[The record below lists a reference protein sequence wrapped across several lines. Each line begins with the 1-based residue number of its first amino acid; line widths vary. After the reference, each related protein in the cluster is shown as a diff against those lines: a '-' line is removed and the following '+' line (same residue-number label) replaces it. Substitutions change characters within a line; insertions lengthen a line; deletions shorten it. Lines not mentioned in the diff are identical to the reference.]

1 MTTFR
6 YLRTQKELTLK
17 QVSERIGI
25 STAYLSSI
33 ERGASMPSQE
43 VLDKLNGLYG
53 SSVTEDVSY
62 PRCRVSQ
69 EYKIVFCGAHV

>member
-17 QVSERIGI
+17 QAAERIGI

-33 ERGASMPSQE
+33 ERGANMPSSE

-53 SSVTEDVSY
+53 SDITEDVSY
-62 PRCRVSQ
+62 PRCRVSR
-69 EYKIVFCGAHV
+69 EYIMMLKVGA